1 MLTIEHF
8 AIANALFCRITRKLG
23 IDIPPPD
30 LPTNL
35 ELSRLSL
42 WIDYSEK
49 SRRYNLWE

>member
-8 AIANALFCRITRKLG
+8 AIANALFCRIAGKLG
-23 IDIPPPD
+23 IDIPHPD

-35 ELSRLSL
+35 EPSRLSL

-49 SRRYNLWE
+49 PRRYNLWE